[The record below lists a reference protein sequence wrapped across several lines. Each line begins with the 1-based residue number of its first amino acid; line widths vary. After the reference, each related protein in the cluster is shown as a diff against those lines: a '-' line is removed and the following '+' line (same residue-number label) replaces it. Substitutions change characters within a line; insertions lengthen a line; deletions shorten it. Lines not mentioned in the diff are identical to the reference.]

1 MEQEEYDNLMAYC
14 CNGTVPNLS
23 TKNSKDSFRKKAKKF
38 VVKEGSLYF
47 KGKSDIDLKVIAS
60 ISDIS

>member
-1 MEQEEYDNLMAYC
+1 MEQEEYHNLMAYC
-14 CNGTVPNLS
+14 CNGTVPNLP
-23 TKNSKDSFRKKAKKF
+23 TKNSFRKKAKKF
-38 VVKEGSLYF
+38 VVKEGSLYY